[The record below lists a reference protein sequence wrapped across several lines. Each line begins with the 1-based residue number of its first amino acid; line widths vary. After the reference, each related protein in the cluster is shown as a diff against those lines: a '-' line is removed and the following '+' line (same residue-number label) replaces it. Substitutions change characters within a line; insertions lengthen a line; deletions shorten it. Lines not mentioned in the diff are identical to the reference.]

1 MKVRGGKRRGSIAL
15 LGLVGLMFLS
25 VVFLALVNYCWVW
38 LMRVQIQNAAD
49 AASLATVQAFAND
62 ALLAGIEPGLS
73 ENFAKARDVG
83 VEYAAW
89 NPSLGQ
95 PTPLDPNYG
104 NLVPGELVL
113 GALDI
118 PAKMITPEESAATN
132 AARVLLEHV
141 ADARGPVVTILGGT
155 GILPYAGVVVAS
167 TAYLDHQVI
176 GFRPLGSNP
185 IPVGPIALPAT
196 GSDPFQGATT
206 DDLRFHP
213 SRGTF
218 VSGSDGLPEVSFT
231 ISLAPVGGQAA
242 AYQTGLRNPADV
254 LRTGTLATDLKSLGG
269 ELRLDSQ
276 NRLQLPA
283 AYPMTRENL
292 LRLRTAFDEVA
303 DGRQVAFA
311 VLDSAGVGDIVVK
324 GWVAA
329 RVVRTVPVN
338 DDSFIFVLQPTLMV
352 QGSALTD
359 ASRAGV
365 NGGLVPTPTV
375 GKVRLVE

>member
-1 MKVRGGKRRGSIAL
+1 MTGRGEKRRGSIAL

-38 LMRVQIQNAAD
+38 LMRVQLQNAAD
-49 AASLATVQAFAND
+49 AASLATVQAFSND
-62 ALLAGIEPGLS
+62 ALLAGTEPGLS
-73 ENFAKARDVG
+73 ENFLKARDTG

-113 GALDI
+113 GVLDI
-118 PAKMITPEESAATN
+118 AAKSIAPEESSSTN

-141 ADARGPVVTILGGT
+141 ADKRGPVITILGGT

-167 TAYLDHQVI
+167 TAYLDHNVI

-185 IPVGPIALPAT
+185 IPVSPIALPAT
-196 GSDPFQGATT
+196 GNNPFEGATT
-206 DDLRFHP
+206 DNFRYIA
-213 SRGTF
+213 SRGEF
-218 VSGSDGLPEVSFT
+218 EPGADGLPEIAFT
-231 ISLAPVGGQAA
+231 ISVAPVGNQAA
-242 AYQTGLRNPADV
+242 AYQTGVRNPADV
-254 LRTGTLATDLKSLGG
+254 LRTGTLATDLKELGG
-269 ELRLDSQ
+269 ELRLDTQ
-276 NRLQLPA
+276 NRLSLTP
-283 AYPMTRENL
+283 AYPMSRENL
-292 LRLRTAFDEVA
+292 LRLRTAFDEVS
-303 DGRQVAFA
+303 DGRQIGFA
-311 VLDSAGVGDIVVK
+311 VLDAASATEVVVK

-338 DDSFIFVLQPTLMV
+338 DDSFIFVLQPTLLV
-352 QGSALTD
+352 LGSALTD
-359 ASRAGV
+359 SAQAGV
-365 NGGLVPTPTV
+365 NGGLVPTSTV

>member
-1 MKVRGGKRRGSIAL
+1 MTGRGKKRRGSIAL

-38 LMRVQIQNAAD
+38 LMRVQLQNAAD

-62 ALLAGIEPGLS
+62 ALLVGTEPGLS
-73 ENFAKARDVG
+73 ENFIRARDTG

-113 GALDI
+113 GVLDLAGKTI
-118 PAKMITPEESAATN
+118 APEESVSTN

-141 ADARGPVVTILGGT
+141 TDKRGPVITILGGT

-167 TAYLDHQVI
+167 TAYLDHNVI

-185 IPVGPIALPAT
+185 IPVAPIALPAT
-196 GSDPFQGATT
+196 GNNPFEAATT
-206 DDLRFHP
+206 DNLRYDP
-213 SRGTF
+213 ARGGF
-218 VSGSDGLPEVSFT
+218 VVGADGLPEVSFT
-231 ISLAPVGGQAA
+231 ISVAPVVGQAA
-242 AYQTGLRNPADV
+242 AYQTGVRNPADV
-254 LRTGTLATDLKSLGG
+254 LRIGTLSTDLQALGG
-269 ELRLDSQ
+269 ELRLDTQ
-276 NRLQLPA
+276 NRLSLMP
-283 AYPMTRENL
+283 AYPMSRENL

-303 DGRQVAFA
+303 DGRQIAFA
-311 VLDSAGVGDIVVK
+311 VLDSATATEMVVK

-329 RVVRTVPVN
+329 RVVRTESIN
-338 DDSFIFVLQPTLMV
+338 DDSFIFVLQPTLLV
-352 QGSALTD
+352 LGSALTD
-359 ASRAGV
+359 SAQAGV
-365 NGGLVPTPTV
+365 NGGLVPTATV